1 MTWNQFVLWMLI
13 GYLLYYTINI
23 IYDLISSANK
33 QGGHDDDDELY
44 ELKREE
50 KVETVDVQ
58 ELLGGQEKKKDNNGA
73 VKQKI
78 QLDSEEQ
85 FVQRESTGGVT
96 VRSLFSIY
104 SGKAAVDTDSIVWD

>member
-33 QGGHDDDDELY
+33 QGGGDDDELY
-44 ELKREE
+44 ELKHEE
-50 KVETVDVQ
+50 KVETIDVQ
-58 ELLGGQEKKKDNNGA
+58 ELLGIQGKKKDDNGTA
-73 VKQKI
+73 KQKI

-96 VRSLFSIY
+96 VRNLFSIY